1 LGDAIVC
8 PLVHDTGASACGFSC
23 FPGRKEPQDA
33 TRDSLADGIGHG
45 SGDRKRGG
53 PGPGRNLPH
62 GANGLCVGTVENDT
76 LNGTNSADDMRDLK
90 GQDTLNTAADFYL
103 LAGGRGND
111 ILKGEADND
120 SLSGDL
126 GDETAFRDPG
136 LDTVQG
142 CESLRR

>member
-1 LGDAIVC
+1 
-8 PLVHDTGASACGFSC
+8 
-23 FPGRKEPQDA
+23 
-33 TRDSLADGIGHG
+33 
-45 SGDRKRGG
+45 
-53 PGPGRNLPH
+53 
-62 GANGLCVGTVENDT
+62 
-76 LNGTNSADDMRDLK
+76 MRDLK